1 MINQFMC
8 VSCDAKRPIS
18 IEFINKLNDLT
29 SIEDLNAAQ
38 KKVAN
43 ECILEL
49 QEELLAISR
58 SALSIIDGKLLPN
71 STNEERICNLWLR
84 ADLLRYS
91 CEHETVESFK
101 SQAEAAFNV
110 AKTEAEEKLRPE
122 NPIRIGI
129 ALNFGIFYE
138 RILKSKGLAHK
149 IGKEAYDKAMAK
161 QTRTPEANEKLEI
174 LNRNLQIWAS

>member
-1 MINQFMC
+1 MI
-8 VSCDAKRPIS
+8 
-18 IEFINKLNDLT
+18 DLL
-29 SIEDLNAAQ
+29 SFNPAAT
-38 KKVAN
+38 
-43 ECILEL
+43 
-49 QEELLAISR
+49 
-58 SALSIIDGKLLPN
+58 IIDEKLLQN
-71 STNEERICNLWLR
+71 SRTTEEQRIGNLWLR

-110 AKTEAEEKLRPE
+110 AKTEAEAKLRAE
-122 NPIRIGI
+122 DPIRIGI

-138 RILKSKGLAHK
+138 RILKSNGLAYK

-161 QTRTPEANEKLEI
+161 QMRTPEADDKLEI